1 MSRKKST
8 PEVVEDVVAQ
18 KLEAAGHWRRASA
31 RWLLVMGNFE
41 CTEAQ
46 REWLLL
52 RRNYCLAQIS
62 SPPPPE
68 KLDIR
73 DVAKAADATLK
84 RMGIDRPSGEAF
96 RKGSPSSCNKERY
109 FALSADADAHQKYI
123 RPP

>member
-31 RWLLVMGNFE
+31 RWLLVMGSFK
-41 CTEAQ
+41 CTEPQ

-62 SPPPPE
+62 PPALPE
-68 KLDIR
+68 RLDISE
-73 DVAKAADATLK
+73 VSKAADATLK
-84 RMGIDRPSGEAF
+84 RMGIASPSGEVF
-96 RKGSPSSCNKERY
+96 RKGM
-109 FALSADADAHQKYI
+109 
-123 RPP
+123 